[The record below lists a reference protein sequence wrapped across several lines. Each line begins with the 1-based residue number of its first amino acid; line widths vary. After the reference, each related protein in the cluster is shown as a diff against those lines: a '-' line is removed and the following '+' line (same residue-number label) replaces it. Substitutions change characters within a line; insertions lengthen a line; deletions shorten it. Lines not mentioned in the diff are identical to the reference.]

1 MHIQLTLHTH
11 AHTHTLYPLQ
21 DSETLPMPVSPK
33 PFLAQVYEEVIVA
46 KVPAGTFKDA
56 DEFFNKLRYGKS

>member
-1 MHIQLTLHTH
+1 
-11 AHTHTLYPLQ
+11 
-21 DSETLPMPVSPK
+21 MPVSPK

>member
-1 MHIQLTLHTH
+1 
-11 AHTHTLYPLQ
+11 
-21 DSETLPMPVSPK
+21 MPVSPK
-33 PFLAQVYEEVIVA
+33 PFLAQVYEEAIVA